1 MIIEKAETA
10 DLQQILKLQYLAYKS
25 VAKIYNDF
33 SIEPLTQTIES
44 VWHEFEKGIFLK
56 AVGGAGEII
65 GSVRAY
71 IDDDTAYIGKLMVNP
86 TKQGQGI
93 ATKLIYAI
101 ERECL
106 VERYELFTGS
116 KCTDNLRLYERLG
129 YLRFKEKAITN
140 EITLVYLEK
149 HTGGI

>member
-1 MIIEKAETA
+1 MTIERAEVA
-10 DLQQILKLQYLAYKS
+10 DLQQILELQYLAYRS
-25 VAKIYNDF
+25 IAQLYNDF

-44 VWHEFEKGIFLK
+44 VRLEFDRGIFLK
-56 AVGGAGEII
+56 VVGDLSEII

-71 IDDDTAYIGKLMVNP
+71 IDDNTVYIGKLMVNP
-86 TKQGQGI
+86 SNQGQGI

-101 ERECL
+101 EREYS

-116 KCTDNLRLYERLG
+116 RCVDNLRLYERLG
-129 YLRFKEKAITN
+129 YVRFKERAITS

-149 HTGGI
+149 YVGGK